1 MKDRKITFPIR
12 ISVKK
17 KSGKIST
24 NSKRII
30 IFFFNFSFTIPLKK
44 NFKKICVYNGEK
56 NKSNESLK
64 LSLYYM

>member
-17 KSGKIST
+17 NSCKID
-24 NSKRII
+24 NSKFL
-30 IFFFNFSFTIPLKK
+30 FFFNFSFTIPLKK

>member
-1 MKDRKITFPIR
+1 MKDRKITYPIR

-30 IFFFNFSFTIPLKK
+30 IFFLISALPYHSKRILRRFV
-44 NFKKICVYNGEK
+44 CVYGEK

-64 LSLYYM
+64 LSLY